1 MEITEKESTF
11 LRKTVSTSLQN
22 EGEHLI
28 FILKSFYTAKLKL
41 FMSDF
46 RIVFSSIRLLK
57 DPFRKTSRILNFA
70 SHCFHCV
77 YYILKIQNLDLTE
90 NGSRNKN
97 T

>member
-28 FILKSFYTAKLKL
+28 YTAKLKL

-70 SHCFHCV
+70 YHCFHCV
-77 YYILKIQNLDLTE
+77 YYILKTQNLDLRE